1 MAFSIFQSNTPPEDS
16 SSGQSGAGWRVRFS
30 ALEAGTLVIALPV
43 LVPVVVLL
51 SALFAPT
58 SDGWI
63 HVRDTLLAEYVG
75 NSLLLM
81 VLTGVIAALVGGVS
95 AWLTTQYRFFGDR
108 WLTIALVLPLALPTY
123 VAGYV
128 YADLLEY
135 AGPLQAGLRALNG
148 WEYGDYWFPAIRSL
162 PGAALVMAFV
172 LYPYVYLILRAN
184 LQAQSAT
191 IHQAAR
197 SLRVSGFRLLTRI
210 TLPLARPA
218 LAGGIALV
226 YMETAAEFGVVE
238 HFGVPTLTTGVF
250 RTWLAMGEQT
260 AALTLAGYLFL
271 LVLLLVVLEQATRS
285 GDRTNL
291 PTPSEPPRRRR
302 LTGWRS
308 LLASFACLLPVL
320 IGFAI
325 PGAILLMHT
334 IETGDPLV
342 GTRFLEFITHSMLV
356 SIAASLLCVAA
367 AVWLGYTARLHTG
380 YFSRYG
386 IRVATLGYAVPGLV
400 LATGALIPLTH
411 LDHWLAD
418 LFGIQSLVL
427 TGSVAALVFVY
438 IARFLTVAYN
448 GVHGTMGQIHP
459 SMDAAARSLGA
470 SPVRMLRRI
479 HLPMLSGTLVYATL
493 LVFIDVMKELPA
505 TLVMRPLNFETLATR
520 VYRLASDERLAE
532 ASTAALVIV
541 ALSLIPALMLMRER
555 FQASEARE
563 SNPRG

>member
-75 NSLLLM
+75 NSLLMM

-135 AGPLQAGLRALNG
+135 AGPLQAGLRELNG

-380 YFSRYG
+380 YLSRYG

-555 FQASEARE
+555 FQASETRE

>member
-1 MAFSIFQSNTPPEDS
+1 M
-16 SSGQSGAGWRVRFS
+16 RFG
-30 ALEAGTLVIALPV
+30 ALETGTLIIALPV
-43 LVPVVVLL
+43 VVPLVVVLTSL
-51 SALFAPT
+51 VAPA

-63 HVRDTLLAEYVG
+63 HVRDTLLTEYVG

-81 VLTGVIAALVGGVS
+81 VLTGGIAAVVGGTA

-108 WLTIALVLPLALPTY
+108 WLTVGLVLPLALPTY

-135 AGPLQAGLRALNG
+135 AGPLQAGLRELNG
-148 WEYGDYWFPAIRSL
+148 WGYGDYWFPPIRSL

-197 SLRVSGFRLLTRI
+197 SLRVSGWRLLTRI

-218 LAGGIALV
+218 LAGGVALV
-226 YMETAAEFGVVE
+226 LMETAAEFGVVE

-260 AALTLAGYLFL
+260 AALSLAGYLFL
-271 LVLLLVVLEQATRS
+271 LVMLLVVLEQATRS

-291 PTPSEPPRRRR
+291 AAPAEAPRRRR
-302 LTGWRS
+302 LSGWRS
-308 LLASFACLLPVL
+308 MVAATICLVPVL
-320 IGFAI
+320 VGFVI

-334 IETGDPLV
+334 VETGDPLV
-342 GTRFLEFITHSMLV
+342 GRRFLDFIGHSMMV
-356 SIAASLLCVAA
+356 SITAALLCVAA
-367 AVWLGYTARLHTG
+367 AVWLGYTARLRTG
-380 YFSRYG
+380 SVSRYG
-386 IRVATLGYAVPGLV
+386 IRIATLGYAVPGLV
-400 LATGALIPLTH
+400 LATGALLPLTR

-418 LFGIQSLVL
+418 LFGFQSLIL

-438 IARFLTVAYN
+438 VARFLTVAYN
-448 GVHGTMGQIHP
+448 SIHGTLEQIHP
-459 SMDAAARSLGA
+459 SLDAAARSLGA
-470 SPVRMLRRI
+470 SPTRMLRRI
-479 HLPMLSGTLVYATL
+479 HLPMIRGTLLYATL

-505 TLVMRPLNFETLATR
+505 TLIMRPFNFETLATR

-541 ALSLIPALMLMRER
+541 ALSLIPALLLMRER
-555 FQASEARE
+555 GRAGAAQGS
-563 SNPRG
+563 SPRG

>member
-1 MAFSIFQSNTPPEDS
+1 MDRQRNLSLSFFLATMGIFFVTF
-16 SSGQSGAGWRVRFS
+16 G
-30 ALEAGTLVIALPV
+30 
-43 LVPVVVLL
+43 
-51 SALFAPT
+51 FAT
-58 SDGWI
+58 
-63 HVRDTLLAEYVG
+63 EFVG
-75 NSLLLM
+75 
-81 VLTGVIAALVGGVS
+81 
-95 AWLTTQYRFFGDR
+95 
-108 WLTIALVLPLALPTY
+108 
-123 VAGYV
+123 AGYV

-148 WEYGDYWFPAIRSL
+148 WGYGDYWFPAIRSL

-271 LVLLLVVLEQATRS
+271 LVMLLVVLEQATRS
-285 GDRTNL
+285 GDRSNL
-291 PTPSEPPRRRR
+291 PTPSEPARPRR

-308 LLASFACLLPVL
+308 LLAAFACLLPVL

-342 GTRFLEFITHSMLV
+342 GTRFLDFITHSMLV

-380 YFSRYG
+380 YLSRYG

-555 FQASEARE
+555 FQASETRE
-563 SNPRG
+563 SNPRR